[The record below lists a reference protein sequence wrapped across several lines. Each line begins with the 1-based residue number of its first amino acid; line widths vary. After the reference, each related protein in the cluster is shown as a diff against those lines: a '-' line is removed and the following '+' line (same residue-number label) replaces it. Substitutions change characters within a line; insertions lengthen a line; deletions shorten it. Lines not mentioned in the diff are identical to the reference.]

1 MPDAASP
8 AAGPA
13 VIEMRGLSKHFG
25 SVVAVDAIDLDVRA
39 GEVFGFLGPNGAGK
53 TTTLRLLLGLLR
65 PTAGHARLFGHDAW
79 KEPVESHRRL
89 AYVPGEAMLWPN
101 LTGRETLELLAHLH
115 GGCDTAYRDELMER
129 FHLDPDRKVRAYS
142 TGNVQKVQ
150 LIAALMSRAE
160 LLLFDEPT
168 RGLDPLRS
176 AVFRECLSEA
186 KERGQTVFL
195 SSHILSEV
203 EAVADRIGLI
213 RDGALVEV
221 ASFPE
226 MRHLAALRIEA
237 TYEGAPPHIAD
248 APGVEEVEVDGR
260 VVSCSVQGP
269 PGPVLE
275 VLAAARPLR
284 LVSREPSLEE
294 LFMARYGDGR

>member
-1 MPDAASP
+1 MHTRTPGASTP
-8 AAGPA
+8 
-13 VIEMRGLSKHFG
+13 VIETRGLTKRFG
-25 SVVAVDAIDLDVRA
+25 SFVAVDAIDLDILP

-65 PTAGHARLFGHDAW
+65 PSAGSARLFGHDAW
-79 KEPVESHRRL
+79 SDPVASHGRL
-89 AYVPGEAMLWPN
+89 AYVPGEALLWPS

-115 GGCDTAYRDELMER
+115 GGCDAAYRDELIER
-129 FHLDPDRKVRAYS
+129 FDLDPDRKVRAYS

-176 AVFRECLSEA
+176 AVFRDCLGEA
-186 KERGQTVFL
+186 KQRGQTIFL

-203 EAVADRIGLI
+203 EAVADRVGLI
-213 RDGALVEV
+213 REGALVEV
-221 ASFPE
+221 ATFAD

-237 TYEGAPPHIAD
+237 TFDRTPPSLAG
-248 APGVEEVEVDGR
+248 APGVEDVESGER
-260 VVSCSVQGP
+260 TVSCSVSGP
-269 PGPVLE
+269 PGPVLKL
-275 VLAAARPLR
+275 LASAGPIR

>member
-1 MPDAASP
+1 MPDDSSAP
-8 AAGPA
+8 PPP
-13 VIEMRGLSKHFG
+13 VIEMRGLCKRFG
-25 SVVAVDAIDLDVRA
+25 SIVAVDSLDLDVHA
-39 GEVFGFLGPNGAGK
+39 AEVFGFLGPNGAGK

-65 PTAGHARLFGHDAW
+65 PSAGWARLFGHDAW
-79 KEPVESHRRL
+79 DDPVQAHRRL

-115 GGCDTAYRDELMER
+115 GGCDEAYRDELIER

-176 AVFRECLSEA
+176 AVFRECLREA
-186 KERGQTVFL
+186 KERGQAIFL

-203 EAVADRIGLI
+203 EAVADRVGLI

-221 ASFPE
+221 ASFDE

-237 TYEGAPPHIAD
+237 TYEGSPPRIED
-248 APGVEEVEVDGR
+248 VPGVEDIAVDDR
-260 VVSCSVQGP
+260 VVTCSVHGP
-269 PGPVLE
+269 PGPVLQ
-275 VLAAARPLR
+275 VLAAARPVR

-294 LFMARYGDGR
+294 LFIARYGDGR